1 MPIQFPTNP
10 EVNQEYTYEGKV
22 WQWDGSAWVGVRQET
37 GIQRSNIWSKQNLL
51 IPKRGFGLN
60 SGYNGATDQR
70 RTQAGT
76 INSAKHYMERDLGQF
91 LFVIEGSW
99 TPEAITTEL
108 WLDGAD
114 ASTITLNGSVVSQWN
129 DKSGNGRNATQ
140 SDNSKRPEYIA
151 NSINGRY
158 ALDWDGVDD
167 SMEVSGAISTSLQS
181 VMSGDDTHS
190 VAMVLEADV
199 ISNSPVIFHVPESSW
214 EFLIEINASGGG
226 LYWGYTTSAY
236 RTYSTGDFV
245 SITKPTFFV
254 LTKSG
259 SSTGDAY
266 SAGSLV
272 SSYSVNFGATPTMT
286 SNFLIGSYSS
296 ASYNYNGRIAEIIVS
311 NETWDTETRQRVE
324 GYLAHKWGLEGDL
337 PVDHP
342 YKSVVP

>member
-60 SGYNGATDQR
+60 SGYSGVTDQR

-76 INSAKHYMERDLGQF
+76 INSAKHYMERDLSQF
-91 LFVIEGSW
+91 LFSVSGEWS
-99 TPEAITTEL
+99 PASITTEL
-108 WLDGAD
+108 WLDGSD

-140 SDNSKRPEYIA
+140 GDNAKRPTYIS
-151 NSINGRY
+151 NSINGRST
-158 ALDWDGVDD
+158 LDWDGTDD
-167 SMEVSGAISTSLQS
+167 SMEITGAVSTTLNTILSN
-181 VMSGDDTHS
+181 DDTHS
-190 VAMVLEADV
+190 IAILLEADV
-199 ISNSPVIFHVPESSW
+199 ISNSPVILHVPEGSW
-214 EFLIEINASGGG
+214 EFLIEVNSTGGG
-226 LYWGYTTSAY
+226 LYWGYTTSNF
-236 RTYSTGDFV
+236 RTYSTGTFA

-254 LTKSG
+254 LTKSD

-272 SSYSVNFGATPTMT
+272 SSYSGTLGATPTMT
-286 SNFLIGSYSS
+286 SNFVIGSYSS
-296 ASYNYNGRIAEIIVS
+296 SSFNFNGRIAEIIIS
-311 NETWDTETRQRVE
+311 KETWDTETRQRVE
-324 GYLAHKWGLEGDL
+324 GYLAHKWGREGDL

-342 YKSVVP
+342 YKSISP